1 MPDDPDPHNLPPGI
15 ELVEAIIRAEFQAV
29 LLCAAVAIRAGAGRD
44 CAGLNGLIA
53 SGDRRIAEMEGEQLE
68 RLAGERQ
75 PDRTSASPCHR
86 TASATAVIR
95 SPWCPGP
102 P

>member
-53 SGDRRIAEMEGEQLE
+53 SGDRRIAEMGAEQLE
-68 RLAGERQ
+68 SLAG
-75 PDRTSASPCHR
+75 DC
-86 TASATAVIR
+86 
-95 SPWCPGP
+95 
-102 P
+102 